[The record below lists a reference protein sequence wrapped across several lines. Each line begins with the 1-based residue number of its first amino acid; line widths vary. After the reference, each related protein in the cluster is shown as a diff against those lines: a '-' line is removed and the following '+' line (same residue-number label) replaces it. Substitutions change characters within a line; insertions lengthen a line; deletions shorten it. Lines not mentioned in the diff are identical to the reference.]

1 MNAKSDTL
9 FGVSVARVDG
19 FRSRPAVNTDEDMV
33 RVVLDMP
40 QPTWRKLKN
49 LLPPNTTPTTTTAVT
64 TAPRCQC
71 CGRYVHCEC
80 QHAAPAYEPDL
91 FRVARI
97 DANVWRLFPHG
108 SYKPRATLYQST
120 QGARQDQSKAQT
132 RAGTTSATQGT
143 ARPFAATK
151 QEAI

>member
-1 MNAKSDTL
+1 MT
-9 FGVSVARVDG
+9 
-19 FRSRPAVNTDEDMV
+19 EI
-33 RVVLDMP
+33 
-40 QPTWRKLKN
+40 
-49 LLPPNTTPTTTTAVT
+49 TTTTAVT
-64 TAPRCQC
+64 TPRCHC

-97 DANVWRLFPHG
+97 DANVRRLFPHG

-120 QGARQDQSKAQT
+120 QGAPQGQTHTQT
-132 RAGTTSATQGT
+132 RVGTPDATQGT
-143 ARPFAATK
+143 ARPFAAMK